1 MRGQHWAL
9 VTNERPHRL
18 EPANQDDPFSENI
31 HWMNIP
37 RHEAVKT
44 MEPDKTSQLI
54 SIVLSNPNS
63 RWPCPHGSLRGDEST
78 NVKTWLLVQT
88 FQSEKEFRMAGKKRS
103 GDWLK
108 RLAAVILLVKF
119 CCLLQNVIYPPPLLE
134 AFNVDHK
141 LGRTSGAAKDIF
153 TTTKQSKFWISS
165 HLSCGDM

>member
-1 MRGQHWAL
+1 MIRFQKIFTEW
-9 VTNERPHRL
+9 
-18 EPANQDDPFSENI
+18 
-31 HWMNIP
+31 NIP
-37 RHEAVKT
+37 RHEAAKT

-153 TTTKQSKFWISS
+153 TTTKQSQLLCWLRQEPYKCNCHGLLIF
-165 HLSCGDM
+165 LF